1 MLRSPRQRFALL
13 CRSAG
18 PPTTDSPRCSAEVVS
33 PVPEPDL
40 QVVRPSVGR
49 PPAQEGKRHIDEEDQ
64 NAHREDISADGRH
77 QVPDIERPQIHS
89 RQPYAL
95 SHDVSRDEDGGTDK
109 RQPEMNY
116 PEKVGIAT
124 ASDLGQTAKM
134 PNTAAHQS

>member
-1 MLRSPRQRFALL
+1 MMRHVGVLN
-13 CRSAG
+13 G
-18 PPTTDSPRCSAEVVS
+18 TAEDPQISDQIAAAPKGVS
-33 PVPEPDL
+33 LVPEPGL

-64 NAHREDISADGRH
+64 NAHREDISADGRY

-89 RQPYAL
+89 RQPYDL

-134 PNTAAHQS
+134 PNTAAHQSA